1 MIKGGHC
8 MMVHFAAMGPS
19 VCILLASFLLLQGC
33 EGVSLYEYYATDGV
47 VEAGLVAEG
56 DAFMLNNKQIVILS
70 GAFHYFRVHPA
81 YWRDT
86 LRKLRAAGLNAV
98 ETYVPWNLH
107 EPRQGVYDFGDLK
120 ESMSPFLDV
129 RSFVQMAQEEDLFV
143 ILRPGPYICSEWDFG
158 GMPSYLLRDY
168 TMQVRTFYEGFR
180 KATARF
186 FDHLLPRLVDLQY
199 TKGGSIIAVQIE
211 NEYGHFGYGDD
222 PRDTRYLEFLRDNL
236 IMNGFWES
244 LFFTSDTPTQTQDL
258 GAIPGV
264 LMTANFKTEVEKNLA
279 LLKELQPDRPLMVME
294 FWTGWFDHWL
304 SGIHAA
310 WSPSSFAST
319 LEHILQHNS
328 SVNMYMFIGG
338 TNFGFM
344 AGANTLDIWPH
355 YAPDVSSYDY
365 DAPLTESGDYTDK
378 YTFAKEIIARYN
390 PLEGIVDHPD
400 PPVEHVKLVYP
411 SCPVTQAL
419 PLSTLLAQH
428 ESIESFEGPL
438 SMELLPINNQS
449 GQAYGYILYTT
460 RAFLAATNS
469 TLKIRG
475 HVRDMAQVMV
485 DGQVITK
492 PYSNPLDVSDFG
504 FWNGRDK
511 ELTLPGAD
519 AVAEVSILV
528 ENLGRVNYG
537 KPHKFHQKKGL
548 WEGPVLIDGMQID
561 QWLMYPLEFKAD
573 QVNNLTGWEP
583 FNGSLDA
590 PAMYRSNMHIFGT
603 PRDTWLD
610 MRGWGKGV
618 VFVNGFNLGRYWHA
632 GPTKTLYL
640 PAPLLLDGNNEIVM
654 FEQYTAG
661 AEIVFRDLP
670 IFS

>member
-1 MIKGGHC
+1 
-8 MMVHFAAMGPS
+8 MGPMVS
-19 VCILLASFLLLQGC
+19 ILLATLFLLQDC
-33 EGVSLYEYYATDGV
+33 EGVSLYEHYATDGV

-107 EPRQGVYDFGDLK
+107 EPRRGVYDFGDLR

-168 TMQVRTFYEGFR
+168 TMQVRTYYEGFR
-180 KATARF
+180 KAAARF
-186 FDHLLPRLVDLQY
+186 FDHLLPRLEDLQF
-199 TKGGSIIAVQIE
+199 TKGGPIIAVQIE
-211 NEYGHFGYGDD
+211 NEYGQFGYSDN
-222 PRDTRYLEFLRDNL
+222 PRDILYLEFLRDNL
-236 IMNGFWES
+236 ISNGFWES
-244 LFFTSDTPTQTQDL
+244 LFFTSDTPIETQDL

-264 LMTANFKTEVEKNLA
+264 LMTANFQKNVEKNLA
-279 LLKELQPDRPLMVME
+279 KLKELQPHRPLLVTE
-294 FWTGWFDHWL
+294 FWTGWYDHWL
-304 SGIHAA
+304 QESHST
-310 WSPSSFAST
+310 WEPSKFAST
-319 LEHILQHNS
+319 LEQILQLNS

-338 TNFGFM
+338 TSFGFM
-344 AGANTLDIWPH
+344 AGANTMNASPH
-355 YAPDVSSYDY
+355 YASDVSSYDY
-365 DAPLTESGDYTDK
+365 DAPLTESGDYTEK
-378 YTFAKEIIARYN
+378 YTLAKEIMAKYN

-400 PPVEHVKLVYP
+400 PPVERMKVAYP
-411 SCPVTQAL
+411 SCPVTQTL

-449 GQAYGYILYTT
+449 GQAHGYILYTT
-460 RAFLAATNS
+460 NAFLAATDS

-485 DGQVITK
+485 DGQVVTK
-492 PYSNPLDVSDFG
+492 PYSNPQDVNGFG
-504 FWNGRDK
+504 YWNGRDK
-511 ELTLPGAD
+511 ELNLPGAD
-519 AVAEVSILV
+519 AVAKVSILV
-528 ENLGRVNYG
+528 ENLGRVDYG
-537 KPHKFHQKKGL
+537 QPHKFHQKKGL

-573 QVNNLTGWEP
+573 QVNSMTGWEP

-590 PAMYRSNMHIFGT
+590 PALYRSSVQISGT
-603 PRDTWLD
+603 PQDTWLD
-610 MRGWGKGV
+610 MSSWGKGV
-618 VFVNGFNLGRYWHA
+618 VFINGFNLGRYWHG
-632 GPTKTLYL
+632 GPPRSLYL
-640 PAPLLLDGNNEIVM
+640 PAPLLQEGNNEVVV
-654 FEQYTAG
+654 FEQYTA
-661 AEIVFRDLP
+661 ASEIVFSDTP